1 MEVYLSFG
9 NFLSVQMC
17 LENIFESTFFFGISI
32 ALGKYFRVKNFFAT
46 SLALGKSFRVK
57 KKIFESSLLLRKTF
71 QSSLSIR
78 KYLEIKQNSH
88 LTSRPLHPS
97 RRRKQRLTRD
107 PACVNRFSVRYIT
120 KTFVTNCVFANV
132 LEASLGGG
140 VAFTC
145 KEKEKDFHMKIKLR
159 IWVRGKKR
167 ARGRGGG
174 ED

>member
-1 MEVYLSFG
+1 ML
-9 NFLSVQMC
+9 
-17 LENIFESTFFFGISI
+17 
-32 ALGKYFRVKNFFAT
+32 R
-46 SLALGKSFRVK
+46 
-57 KKIFESSLLLRKTF
+57 KIFREFTCVGKTF
-71 QSSLSIR
+71 QSSLAIG
-78 KYLEIKQNSH
+78 KYLEIKQNLH

-132 LEASLGGG
+132 LRASLGGG

-159 IWVRGKKR
+159 ISSRGKKR